1 MNPYRKEMVCK
12 EIKRVTA
19 DLVQKELRDPRLGFV
34 SVTKAEVSS
43 DFKYAKIFFSVM
55 GNERQQ
61 KKTMAG
67 LRHAKGFI
75 QKELSRAIRMRSFPE
90 IRFELDDSIE
100 KAFKMTQLLD
110 KLAAERNAQ
119 EATDAETSV
128 VEKDSSSTDE
138 KE

>member
-119 EATDAETSV
+119 EAIDAETSV

>member
-12 EIKRVTA
+12 EIKRVTT

-34 SVTKAEVSS
+34 SVTKAEVPS

-119 EATDAETSV
+119 EAIDAETSV

>member
-75 QKELSRAIRMRSFPE
+75 QKELSRAIRMRSIPE
-90 IRFELDDSIE
+90 IRFELDDTIE

-119 EATDAETSV
+119 EAIDAETSV

>member
-12 EIKRVTA
+12 EIKKVTA
-19 DLVQKELRDPRLGFV
+19 DLLQKELRDPRLGFV

-43 DFKYAKIFFSVM
+43 DLKYAKIFFSVM
-55 GNERQQ
+55 GNESQQ

-75 QKELSRAIRMRSFPE
+75 QKELSRTIRMRSFPE

-110 KLAAERNAQ
+110 ELAAERNAR
-119 EATDAETSV
+119 EAAEAETAV
-128 VEKDSSSTDE
+128 VEEDSASTDE

>member
-19 DLVQKELRDPRLGFV
+19 DLLQKELRDPRLGFV

-119 EATDAETSV
+119 EAIDAETSV

>member
-43 DFKYAKIFFSVM
+43 DLKYAKIFFSVM

-119 EATDAETSV
+119 EAIDAETSV

>member
-19 DLVQKELRDPRLGFV
+19 DLVLKELRDPRLGFV

-43 DFKYAKIFFSVM
+43 DLKYAKIFFSVM

-75 QKELSRAIRMRSFPE
+75 QKELARAIRMKSFPE

-119 EATDAETSV
+119 EAIDAETSV

>member
-34 SVTKAEVSS
+34 SVTKAEVSP

>member
-19 DLVQKELRDPRLGFV
+19 DLVLKELRDPRLGFV

-43 DFKYAKIFFSVM
+43 DLKYAKIFFSVM

-75 QKELSRAIRMRSFPE
+75 QKELSRAIRMKSFPE

-119 EATDAETSV
+119 EAIDAETSV

>member
-12 EIKRVTA
+12 EIKKVTA
-19 DLVQKELRDPRLGFV
+19 DLLQKELRDPRLGFV

-43 DFKYAKIFFSVM
+43 DLKYAKIFFSVM
-55 GNERQQ
+55 GNESQQ

-75 QKELSRAIRMRSFPE
+75 QKELSRTIRMRSFPE

-110 KLAAERNAQ
+110 ELASERNAREAAEE
-119 EATDAETSV
+119 EATV
-128 VEKDSSSTDE
+128 VDEDSSSTDE

>member
-1 MNPYRKEMVCK
+1 
-12 EIKRVTA
+12 
-19 DLVQKELRDPRLGFV
+19 
-34 SVTKAEVSS
+34 
-43 DFKYAKIFFSVM
+43 
-55 GNERQQ
+55 
-61 KKTMAG
+61 
-67 LRHAKGFI
+67 
-75 QKELSRAIRMRSFPE
+75 MRSFPE

>member
-75 QKELSRAIRMRSFPE
+75 QKELSRAIRMKSFPE

-119 EATDAETSV
+119 EAIDAETSV

>member
-19 DLVQKELRDPRLGFV
+19 DLLQKELRDPRLGFV

-55 GNERQQ
+55 GNDRQQ

-110 KLAAERNAQ
+110 ELAAERNAR
-119 EATDAETSV
+119 EAAEAETAG
-128 VEKDSSSTDE
+128 VEEDSASTDE

>member
-19 DLVQKELRDPRLGFV
+19 DLVLKELRDPRLGFV

-75 QKELSRAIRMRSFPE
+75 QKELSRAIRMKSFPE

-119 EATDAETSV
+119 EAIDAETSV

>member
-19 DLVQKELRDPRLGFV
+19 DLLQKELRDPRLGFV

-43 DFKYAKIFFSVM
+43 DLKYAKIFFSVM

-119 EATDAETSV
+119 EAIDAETSV

>member
-1 MNPYRKEMVCK
+1 MVCK

-19 DLVQKELRDPRLGFV
+19 DLLQKEMRDPRLGFV
-34 SVTKAEVSS
+34 SVTKAEVSA

-55 GNERQQ
+55 GNETQQ

-90 IRFELDDSIE
+90 VRLELDDSIE
-100 KAFKMTQLLD
+100 KAFKMTKLLD
-110 KLAAERNAQ
+110 ELAAERKSREEVES
-119 EATDAETSV
+119 EATSV
-128 VEKDSSSTDE
+128 EEDSSSDDQE
-138 KE
+138 L